1 MKRTSASVAVLLLL
15 ATPVMSA
22 PALHT
27 LAGAPAG
34 VWWWHAGSCITNK
47 GWYSANYYEGG
58 RIVRLRG
65 HDAFEMDYELE
76 AAPHTVPADPT
87 GGERPTFSGIGANGV
102 RWFALVRY
110 DANRRVIWQGGRA
123 TDGTYWEWSAPPEHA
138 GSGAGDP
145 DLR

>member
-1 MKRTSASVAVLLLL
+1 MSDMRLIVAGAGGRMGRTLVKAIAETKGLV
-15 ATPVMSA
+15 
-22 PALHT
+22 
-27 LAGAPAG
+27 LAGATEG
-34 VWWWHAGSCITNK
+34 AGSPLLGK
-47 GWYSANYYEGG
+47 
-58 RIVRLRG
+58 
-65 HDAFEMDYELE
+65 DAGEL
-76 AAPHTVPADPT
+76 A
-87 GGERPTFSGIGANGV
+87 GIGANGV